1 MEKLQY
7 NPANLNYEVV
17 SPQLSDEQ
25 KLKVCLIEDYNKMH
39 RLLTGHNISDKQFD
53 ILWDGTLDGIK
64 SSVYSIEL
72 EVAFGAIMRAANG
85 DSC

>member
-1 MEKLQY
+1 METLQY

-64 SSVYSIEL
+64 SSVYSIESEL
-72 EVAFGAIMRAANG
+72 TFGAKMRATNG